1 MKKNLEYN
9 KAVKEIKDAILISQY
24 ESIKSINE
32 KQILLYASIGR
43 YVSENTRNGAWGK
56 GAISVISKELNKQIP
71 GLRGFSEKNI
81 KNMRSFYEEWSNIL
95 SCNND
100 GYSKSVDASTEITTL
115 SCNFKNNEEF
125 VSYFLENSFSNHCLI
140 LRMAKSVDERIY
152 YIKRSAEEHL
162 SYRQLQ
168 EIIEAN
174 EFHHKGKI
182 TNNFKLTI
190 KDGKSASKA
199 LRAFS
204 DQILL
209 PAVIVEEL
217 NARDISDVDEKE
229 LENLIV
235 HHIKNFIL
243 TMGKGF
249 AFIQN
254 QFRIKAFNEEEFVDL
269 LFFNR
274 DLNCLVAV
282 ELKTGK
288 FKPAYLGQL
297 SSYLTLI
304 NKYEKRSHENPPIGI
319 ILCKE
324 FNKAKVDFLIQ
335 DFKNPLGVSTY
346 KITNKLPEKY
356 KKILPNINDLKKY
369 LESEDI
375 KKE

>member
-1 MKKNLEYN
+1 MNKILEYN

-100 GYSKSVDASTEITTL
+100 ANSKSVDASTEITTL
-115 SCNFKNNEEF
+115 SCNFKNNEKF

-140 LRMAKSVDERIY
+140 LRMVKNVDERIY

-162 SYRQLQ
+162 SYRQLR
-168 EIIEAN
+168 EIIEAS

-254 QFRIKAFNEEEFVDL
+254 
-269 LFFNR
+269 
-274 DLNCLVAV
+274 
-282 ELKTGK
+282 
-288 FKPAYLGQL
+288 
-297 SSYLTLI
+297 
-304 NKYEKRSHENPPIGI
+304 
-319 ILCKE
+319 
-324 FNKAKVDFLIQ
+324 
-335 DFKNPLGVSTY
+335 
-346 KITNKLPEKY
+346 
-356 KKILPNINDLKKY
+356 
-369 LESEDI
+369 
-375 KKE
+375 